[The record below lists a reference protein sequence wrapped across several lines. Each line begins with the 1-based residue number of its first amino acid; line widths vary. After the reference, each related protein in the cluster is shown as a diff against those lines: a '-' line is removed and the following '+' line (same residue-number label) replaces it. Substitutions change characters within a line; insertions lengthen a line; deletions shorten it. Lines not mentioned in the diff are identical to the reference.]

1 MKQLKIIVDNVN
13 PRTGYITAN
22 FNQNIDI
29 NPFSSIALDKISMQI
44 APNASGTL
52 QIQTDQTIYL
62 VTQNQGSKPVAR
74 RAIVLPAGTYNYN
87 VTGAFNPDASQGN
100 PDFIETLNNLF
111 NGSLSGAPNAP
122 TSSTIDWGL
131 GFKWIGILSGTGA
144 TQVYKVRLDSYQVEF
159 ATGQAGTV
167 PITLLA
173 DMSKSDNMLVTNT
186 NVGVAPN
193 FGLTPPS
200 YTTPGE
206 YWAINNNQILQ
217 GAYQGWIRIV
227 LGNIDT
233 SNSFKWGLCLPTAP
247 NTKPDILYG
256 IVAQDDE
263 VYYLNNGV
271 IGEAIGKARFTGDG
285 TTNMYLF
292 TDSSSGNLRFAI
304 ENPSGTYF
312 VSETGTYSGYNFN
325 KPYYLA
331 VSGEKTNVNG
341 NTTYFT
347 NWHSFSQPN
356 LTEDNLGTFYEVPD
370 PKIYVTSNNNL
381 LGATTPSRQIQVNFT
396 NSPLLINNLGFGLN
410 ILQGNVSSTST
421 FSITAANG
429 IDFANWYDLALDCL
443 NLSLE
448 TYVAKTNGKDC
459 GKKNTIAY
467 FVMQRI
473 SDADAL
479 FYAEQKQMVFLSIEN
494 KEPISVSSLQFR
506 IYDINTLQPVN
517 LTSGSFNLYIGDSS
531 DDGGHS
537 RMFPKGSRRLGPEP
551 HEIAQ
556 F

>member
-1 MKQLKIIVDNVN
+1 MKQLKIIVDNIN

-22 FNQNIDI
+22 FNQTIDI

-62 VTQNQGSKPVAR
+62 VTQNQGSKPTAR

-122 TSSTIDWGL
+122 TTSTIDWGL
-131 GFKWIGILSGTGA
+131 GFKWIGALSGTGA
-144 TQVYKVRLDSYQVEF
+144 TQVYKVRLDCYQVEF
-159 ATGQAGTV
+159 APGQAGTV
-167 PITLLA
+167 PITQLA
-173 DMSKSDNMLVTNT
+173 NMSQSGNMLPASSNVSDN
-186 NVGVAPN
+186 N

-200 YTTPGE
+200 YTTPAE

-217 GAYQGWIRIV
+217 GAYQGWIRLV

-233 SNSFKWGLCLPTAP
+233 SNSFKWGLCKPTAP
-247 NTKPDILYG
+247 NTKPLILYG
-256 IVAQDDE
+256 IVAEDDE
-263 VYYLNNGV
+263 VYYLNNG
-271 IGEAIGKARFTGDG
+271 IKGEAIGKARFTGAG
-285 TTNMYLF
+285 TTNIYLF
-292 TDSSSGNLRFAI
+292 TDSTSGNLRFAI

-312 VSETGTYSGYNFN
+312 VSEPATYSGYNFN
-325 KPYYLA
+325 TPYFLA
-331 VSGEKTNVNG
+331 VSGYKTAVNG
-341 NTTYFT
+341 NITYFT

-356 LTEDNLGTFYEVPD
+356 LTEDNLGTYYEVPD

-421 FSITAANG
+421 FSVTASNG

-494 KEPISVSSLQFR
+494 KEPISISSMSFR

-517 LTSGSFNLYIGDSS
+517 LTSGSFNLYVADSS

-537 RMFPKGSRRLGPEP
+537 RVFPKGSKRLGHEP